1 MRKINALWG
10 VLALSASAMAA
21 DMETG
26 TLGQLEVIQQQNILL
41 TSKAETARLQKQI
54 RDSEGDG
61 GTSSGSGGDN
71 LPSVSVA
78 TPAANGLPT
87 TDSIVGRNGT
97 LMATLQ
103 LANGARIDVKT
114 GEKIA
119 GTPWAI
125 ARITLNGVWISN
137 GHTVTG
143 LAFSQ

>member
-10 VLALSASAMAA
+10 VLVLTASAMAA
-21 DMETG
+21 DMDNG

-61 GTSSGSGGDN
+61 VTSSGSGGDN
-71 LPSVSVA
+71 LPSVSMPSPTA
-78 TPAANGLPT
+78 DGLPT

-97 LMATLQ
+97 LLATLQ
-103 LANGARIDVKT
+103 LANGSRVDVKA

-119 GTPWAI
+119 GTQWSV
-125 ARITLNGVWISN
+125 ARITLNGVWINN
-137 GHTVTG
+137 GHSVTG
-143 LAFSQ
+143 LAFSN